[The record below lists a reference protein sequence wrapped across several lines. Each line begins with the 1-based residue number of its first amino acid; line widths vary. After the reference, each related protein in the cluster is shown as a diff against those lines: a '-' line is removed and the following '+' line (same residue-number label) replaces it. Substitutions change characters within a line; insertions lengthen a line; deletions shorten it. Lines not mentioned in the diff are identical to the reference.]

1 LHLMSAL
8 TPTRDPVAPT
18 TGHDGH
24 RHDEA
29 QPVLEAAG
37 LSVDLGGRR
46 VLDDVTFRIVHGERV
61 AIVGPNGAGK
71 TTLLRAIA
79 GLVPIAAGQL
89 RVHGHGIGK
98 PCVAYIAQRA
108 TVDWTFPLSV
118 ADVVM
123 QGRSGKIGLFRR
135 PRDVDHQVVSESLA
149 AVGLTDLARRP
160 IAALSGGQQQR
171 MFIARALAQEA
182 DLFLLDE
189 PFTGLDVR
197 SEQEVLEVLQ
207 RLTARGVTILFATH
221 ALEVASSSVDRVLL
235 VNHHLVAEGRPLDVL
250 TSEHLS
256 QAYGGHV
263 HVLETSE
270 GRVFIGGT
278 WCPDEDD
285 LLAARVERP
294 GAVDTR

>member
-1 LHLMSAL
+1 
-8 TPTRDPVAPT
+8 
-18 TGHDGH
+18 
-24 RHDEA
+24 
-29 QPVLEAAG
+29 
-37 LSVDLGGRR
+37 
-46 VLDDVTFRIVHGERV
+46 
-61 AIVGPNGAGK
+61 
-71 TTLLRAIA
+71 
-79 GLVPIAAGQL
+79 
-89 RVHGHGIGK
+89 
-98 PCVAYIAQRA
+98 
-108 TVDWTFPLSV
+108 
-118 ADVVM
+118 
-123 QGRSGKIGLFRR
+123 
-135 PRDVDHQVVSESLA
+135 
-149 AVGLTDLARRP
+149 
-160 IAALSGGQQQR
+160 